1 MALYLLMN
9 HFNFSA
15 SEHQKAGWLL
25 VLFACCY
32 FFALLAGS
40 QSSGNINSSDG
51 PGNSCIELSGSEQLE
66 CYRVENNLPQL
77 YSDTVSFRKE
87 LIFLGQLF
95 FVVQLLMLTAFKIN
109 WLQAL
114 LVFGFNGAIVLFT
127 SVGLWLFALLVP
139 LICFSLVRN
148 YWHLRAWFW

>member
-1 MALYLLMN
+1 MN

-25 VLFACCY
+25 VLFACFY
-32 FFALLAGS
+32 FFALFAGT
-40 QSSGNINSSDG
+40 QSSGNINTSDG
-51 PGNSCIELSGSEQLE
+51 AGNNCIALSGSEQKE
-66 CYRVENNLPQL
+66 CYRVENSSSQL

-87 LIFLGQLF
+87 LIFFGQLF
-95 FVVQLLMLTAFKIN
+95 FVIQLLMLSAFKIN